1 MHGRRDLK
9 LVRGYKM
16 IEKTI
21 DAVALGE
28 LLVDFT
34 EAGISGNG
42 MRLFEQNAGGAPAN
56 MLTVLSHFGFKTE
69 FIGKIGK
76 DMHGAFLRET
86 LKKEGIGVRNLIEDE
101 NYFTTLAFVA
111 LNNGEREF
119 AFARKPGADTQLR
132 SDEVSKEILASCRI
146 FHFGSLSLTDSPA
159 REATIQ
165 AVKTAK
171 QAGAVISY
179 DPNYRKPLW
188 PSEAEAVKQMNAVI
202 KYADIMKVSDEE
214 AVMLTGEAE
223 LESAAEK
230 LSEAGP
236 AVVAVTL
243 GSSGVLTVSKN
254 GIQKIPAFKVEAVD
268 TTGAGDSFW
277 GGFLSAFLELGK
289 RPEEL
294 TDKDIEHC
302 AVTGNA
308 AAALCVTKR
317 GGIPSVPQKQETE
330 EYILN
335 GKRKRP

>member
-1 MHGRRDLK
+1 
-9 LVRGYKM
+9 M

-34 EAGISGNG
+34 EAGISANG

-101 NYFTTLAFVA
+101 RCFTTLAFVA

-119 AFARKPGADTQLR
+119 SFARKPGADTQLR

-188 PSEAEAVKQMNAVI
+188 PSEAEAVRQMGSVI
-202 KYADIMKVSDEE
+202 KYADMMKVSDEE
-214 AVMLTGEAE
+214 AVMLTGEVK
-223 LESAAEK
+223 LESVAKK
-230 LSEAGP
+230 LLEAGP

-243 GSSGVLTVSKN
+243 GSSGVLAVSKN
-254 GIQKIPAFKVEAVD
+254 GMQEIPAFKAEVVD

-277 GGFLSAFLELGK
+277 GGFLSAFLEIGK
-289 RPEEL
+289 NPKKL
-294 TDKDIEHC
+294 TAEDIERC

-308 AAALCVTKR
+308 AAALCVTRR
-317 GGIPSVPQKQETE
+317 GGIPAVPGKE
-330 EYILN
+330 EVIDFI
-335 GKRKRP
+335 KK